1 MGGDSQVG
9 NDRAPSMRLDPH
21 LLSGMGVLAAV
32 IEGGSFT
39 RAGELLGLSAS
50 GVSRAI
56 ARLEERVGVRLLD
69 RTTRSSRLTNE
80 GAHLYE
86 FALPHL
92 AGIQE
97 VANAAS
103 GFAVA
108 VKGSLR
114 VSLNAIFSRHILAPN
129 LPRFS
134 RRYPALELTI
144 LHLPDSGDLITG
156 GVDLSIRFGPQP
168 PSTMSSRLLL
178 ETRVL
183 TVAAP
188 SYLEKN
194 GRPMTPE
201 DLAKHDCIHYVD
213 PQRGKPFE
221 WEFHRDEKRVS
232 VKTRGLITVHDC
244 DTMVMACV
252 AGAGVAQVL
261 ALGNQHL
268 LSSGALIELF
278 PDWPGETFPLYA
290 IRPSRR
296 LAPAKVDAF
305 LNFCS
310 QICKE
315 SENSPA
321 ALRPPNNDY
330 RRARRANTAI

>member
-1 MGGDSQVG
+1 
-9 NDRAPSMRLDPH
+9 
-21 LLSGMGVLAAV
+21 MGVLAAV

-92 AGIQE
+92 AGLQE
-97 VANAAS
+97 VANVAS
-103 GFAVA
+103 GSARA

-114 VSLNAIFSRHILAPN
+114 VSLNAIFSRHVLAPN
-129 LPRFS
+129 LPRFT

-144 LHLPDSGDLITG
+144 LHLPDSGDLITS
-156 GVDLSIRFGPQP
+156 GVDASIRFGPQP
-168 PSTMSSRLLL
+168 TSTMSSRLLL

-221 WEFHRDEKRVS
+221 WEFHREDKKIS
-232 VKTRGLITVHDC
+232 VKTRGLMTVHDC

-278 PDWPGETFPLYA
+278 PDWPGESFPLYA

-310 QICKE
+310 RDLQRIGQFCCRTPTFQQRLSK
-315 SENSPA
+315 SKTSQ
-321 ALRPPNNDY
+321 
-330 RRARRANTAI
+330 

>member
-1 MGGDSQVG
+1 MKDEKT
-9 NDRAPSMRLDPH
+9 PTMRLDPR
-21 LLSGMGVLAAV
+21 LLSGMGVLAAI

-92 AGIQE
+92 TGLQE
-97 VANAAS
+97 VANTAS
-103 GFAVA
+103 GSASAVR
-108 VKGSLR
+108 GSLR
-114 VSLNAIFSRHILAPN
+114 VALNAIFSRHVFAPN
-129 LPRFS
+129 LPRFL

-144 LHLPDSGDLITG
+144 LHLPDSGDLITA
-156 GVDLSIRFGPQP
+156 GVDVSVRFGPQP

-194 GRPMTPE
+194 GRPVTPD
-201 DLAKHDCIHYVD
+201 DLAKHICIDYVD

-221 WEFHRDEKRVS
+221 WEFRRKDKSIS
-232 VKTRGLITVHDC
+232 VKKKSVITVHDC

-252 AGAGVAQVL
+252 AGAGIAQTL
-261 ALGNQHL
+261 ALGTEL
-268 LSSGALIELF
+268 LISRGALIDLF
-278 PDWPGETFPLYA
+278 PDWPGETYPLYA

-296 LAPAKVDAF
+296 LAPAKVEAF

-310 QICKE
+310 EICRE
-315 SENSPA
+315 SENA
-321 ALRPPNNDY
+321 
-330 RRARRANTAI
+330 TAKFGTRLKKSSKG

>member
-1 MGGDSQVG
+1 LGHQS
-9 NDRAPSMRLDPH
+9 
-21 LLSGMGVLAAV
+21 AA
-32 IEGGSFT
+32 S
-39 RAGELLGLSAS
+39 
-50 GVSRAI
+50 
-56 ARLEERVGVRLLD
+56 
-69 RTTRSSRLTNE
+69 
-80 GAHLYE
+80 AHLYE

-103 GFAVA
+103 GFAGTVR
-108 VKGSLR
+108 GSLR
-114 VSLNAIFSRHILAPN
+114 VGLNAIFSRHVLAPN
-129 LPRFS
+129 LPRFT

-144 LHLPDSGDLITG
+144 LHLPDSGDLITS
-156 GVDLSIRFGPQP
+156 GVDVSIRFGPQP

-183 TVAAP
+183 AVASP
-188 SYLEKN
+188 SYLQKN
-194 GRPMTPE
+194 GRPVTPE
-201 DLAKHDCIHYVD
+201 DLAKHDCIHYLD

-221 WEFHRDEKRVS
+221 WEFHREDTRIS
-232 VKTRGLITVHDC
+232 VETRGSITVHDC

-261 ALGNQHL
+261 ALGNENL

-278 PDWPGETFPLYA
+278 PDWPGERFPLYA

-296 LAPAKVDAF
+296 LAAAKVEAF

-310 QICKE
+310 EICHE
-315 SENSPA
+315 LQNPVA
-321 ALRPPNNDY
+321 RLRPSTNDY
-330 RRARRANTAI
+330 RRTRRANTAI

>member
-1 MGGDSQVG
+1 MGYDKT
-9 NDRAPSMRLDPH
+9 PSMRLDPH
-21 LLSGMGVLAAV
+21 LLSGMGVLSAV

-39 RAGELLGLSAS
+39 RAGELLGMSAS

-69 RTTRSSRLTNE
+69 RTTRSSRVTNE

-86 FALPHL
+86 CLLPHL
-92 AGIQE
+92 TGLQE

-103 GFAVA
+103 GFASA

-114 VSLNAIFSRHILAPN
+114 VSLNAIFSRHVLAPN

-144 LHLPDSGDLITG
+144 LHLPDSGDLITA
-156 GVDLSIRFGPQP
+156 GVDVSIRFGPQP

-188 SYLEKN
+188 SYLEQK
-194 GRPMTPE
+194 GRPIAPE
-201 DLAKHDCIHYVD
+201 DLTKHDCIHYVD

-221 WEFHRDEKRVS
+221 WEFHRENQRIA
-232 VKTRGLITVHDC
+232 VKTRGSITAHDC

-261 ALGNQHL
+261 SVGNEHL

-278 PDWPGETFPLYA
+278 PHWPGETFPLYA

-310 QICKE
+310 EICLE
-315 SENSPA
+315 LQNPA
-321 ALRPPNNDY
+321 ARLRTSTSDY
-330 RRARRANTAI
+330 RRTRRANTGI